1 MSEPDQERMNDR
13 KQRLRQLFLDQIPER
28 LAAIGAR
35 LTTLRTS
42 VEQSESLSETL
53 SLLHRDFHTLKG
65 SSASFGL
72 EPIAHRAG
80 AAEAL
85 AHRLLDGAQP
95 LDVAALAQLTDL
107 LHSLEQLAS
116 EEAANQP
123 PSPFAPPLPSP
134 IREVGTVGPR
144 TQRQIYLCDGNPA
157 IVQEISFQL
166 AAFGYQ
172 ITAFDALDQL
182 QHAVASQAPHA
193 IVLDILIPEAQ
204 PSGSEPQQPIRT
216 LTGQLVPTVF
226 IAERTDFQARLSA
239 VRAGGSA
246 YCLKPVRTVELVE
259 VLDQLTAIAPPEP
272 FHILIVDDEAQVA
285 ELHAAILE
293 EAGMIVRQ
301 VHDPSDILHQLA
313 HFQADLVLMD
323 LYMPGCSGP
332 ELAKVLR
339 QIPGYVGMP
348 IIYLSSETDIDRQ
361 FAALS
366 VGADG
371 FLSKPVEPARLVAEV
386 RLRAERMR
394 TLRSLMVRDSLTGL
408 FNHKTILEF
417 LASNLGVARR
427 AQNALSFAMIDL
439 DHFKAVNDR
448 HGHAAGDQVLM
459 ALGRLL
465 RQHLRDGDLVGRY
478 GGEEFAVV
486 LSGTDPETAKA
497 RLDALR
503 EHFARAL
510 FRAEDGRGFQVS
522 FSAGIA
528 AFPAFAN
535 AACLQEAADQALYQ
549 AKEQGRNRIQIAHPR
564 QRPPSRPASQA
575 MPS

>member
-1 MSEPDQERMNDR
+1 MSEPDPARIQDR
-13 KQRLRQLFLDQIPER
+13 KLRLRQVFLDQIPER
-28 LAAIGAR
+28 LANIRAQLAA
-35 LTTLRTS
+35 LRPGI
-42 VEQSESLSETL
+42 EQPEPL
-53 SLLHRDFHTLKG
+53 SLLHRTFHTLKG
-65 SSASFGL
+65 SSLSFDL
-72 EPIAHRAG
+72 EAIG
-80 AAEAL
+80 KAADTAERLAREAL
-85 AHRLLDGAQP
+85 DGQTPVDQDMLARLDEQT
-95 LDVAALAQLTDL
+95 QR
-107 LHSLEQLAS
+107 LEQLTR
-116 EEAANQP
+116 EAAEEIAS
-123 PSPFAPPLPSP
+123 PSSPLPSAP
-134 IREVGTVGPR
+134 RAEHTALGPR
-144 TQRQIYLCDGNPA
+144 TQRLIYLCDDDPA
-157 IVQEISFQL
+157 IVQELSTQL
-166 AAFGYQ
+166 ASFGYQ
-172 ITAFDALDQL
+172 VTAFASIERLQAAATARAPDAM
-182 QHAVASQAPHA
+182 
-193 IVLDILIPEAQ
+193 VLDIVFPEGHTAG
-204 PSGSEPQQPIRT
+204 PKMLRRLKSITGHPI
-216 LTGQLVPTVF
+216 PTVF
-226 IAERTDFQARLSA
+226 ISNRNDFAARLSA

-246 YCLKPVRTVELVE
+246 YCLKPVRTVELIE

-332 ELAKVLR
+332 ELAQLLR
-339 QIPGYVGMP
+339 QIPGYLGLP

-371 FLSKPVEPARLVAEV
+371 FLSKPVEPARLVAQV

-417 LASNLGVARR
+417 LATSLSAARR
-427 AQNALSFAMIDL
+427 AHEPLSFAMLDL
-439 DHFKAVNDR
+439 DHFKMVNDR

-486 LSGTDPETAKA
+486 LSGANAETAKQ

-503 EHFARAL
+503 EHFGRAV
-510 FRAEDGRGFQVS
+510 FRADEGVGFQAS

-528 AFPAFAN
+528 TFPTFAD
-535 AACLQEAADQALYQ
+535 AASLQEAADQALYQ
-549 AKEQGRNRIQIAHPR
+549 AKKQGRNRIQIAQAPD
-564 QRPPSRPASQA
+564 ASDA
-575 MPS
+575 SSG